1 MKEIQW
7 KSILVR
13 VSARVEFGEG
23 SRYRESTQY
32 HCKVVLGRLA
42 SGA

>member
-7 KSILVR
+7 KSILVGL
-13 VSARVEFGEG
+13 SARVEFGEG
-23 SRYRESTQY
+23 SSYRESTQY

-42 SGA
+42 SRA

>member
-13 VSARVEFGEG
+13 VSAKVEFGEG
-23 SRYRESTQY
+23 SSYRESTQY
-32 HCKVVLGRLA
+32 HCKEGLDR
-42 SGA
+42 